1 METNQYKFSVRYSN
15 DIKVASERKRKIR
28 KLENEFIRDNNQ
40 KLCKREILIL
50 YHLKNK

>member
-40 KLCKREILIL
+40 KQYNRKILVS
-50 YHLKNK
+50 YHLKNS